1 MAERHQ
7 SRIDGNAKAAEVAN
21 AGRGWLPA
29 ACCAGLLCSAASMTA
44 KTDYDRQQ
52 KQAQAA
58 TSTGVATGTAS
69 AAAEMAAAAHAHGAL
84 RAGAALATGVA
95 TGMVVIKSCV

>member
-1 MAERHQ
+1 M
-7 SRIDGNAKAAEVAN
+7 DGNAKAAKVAN

-29 ACCAGLLCSAASMTA
+29 ACCVGLLCSAASMTA

-58 TSTGVATGTAS
+58 TGVATGTAS
-69 AAAEMAAAAHAHGAL
+69 AAAEMAAAAHAHGTL
-84 RAGAALATGVA
+84 RAGAALATGLA
-95 TGMVVIKSCV
+95 TGMVVVKSCV